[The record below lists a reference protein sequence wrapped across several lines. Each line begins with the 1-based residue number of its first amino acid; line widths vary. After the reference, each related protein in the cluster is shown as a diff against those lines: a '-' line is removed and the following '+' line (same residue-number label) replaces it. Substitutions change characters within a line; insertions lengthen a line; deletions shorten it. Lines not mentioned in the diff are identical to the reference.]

1 MSPSSSKRF
10 PKLSFLRRAPA
21 QSRGERRVLQIIAA
35 TESLLRNTPFDEITI
50 EQVAKQA
57 RVEVGSIY
65 FFFTDRTSIYY
76 SLIELEYRESFAV
89 YELTDHECSLPLQ
102 EYLPILRRRF
112 TKVWE
117 DHAKTLHNLYYAYRS
132 HAPMRA
138 LLDEYNEKAQQQML
152 LKVASEF
159 PNFPPARQEVL
170 ARLINHALQVV
181 GLDEWPVL
189 AKPKVIPFRKEWF
202 AMLMHY
208 IKNLQAVSTA

>member
-1 MSPSSSKRF
+1 MNPSSSKKQL

-21 QSRGERRVLQIIAA
+21 QSRGERRVLQIMAA

-50 EQVAKQA
+50 EQIAKHA

-89 YELTDHECSLPLQ
+89 YELTDRELSMSLH
-102 EYLPILRRRF
+102 EYLRILRRRF

-117 DHAKTLHNLYYAYRS
+117 DRAKTLHDLYYAYRS

-138 LLDEYNEKAQQQML
+138 LLDEYNAKAQQQML
-152 LKVASEF
+152 LKVASEL
-159 PNFPPARQEVL
+159 PHLPPARREIL
-170 ARLINHALQVV
+170 ARLINHALQT
-181 GLDEWPVL
+181 GLDEAPVL
-189 AKPKVIPFRKEWF
+189 AKSRVTAFRKEWF
-202 AMLMHY
+202 AMLLHY
-208 IKNLQAVSTA
+208 IENLQAVNTP

>member
-1 MSPSSSKRF
+1 MNPSLSQKL

-21 QSRGERRVLQIIAA
+21 QSRGERRVLQILAA

-50 EQVAKQA
+50 EQIAKHA

-89 YELTDHECSLPLQ
+89 YELTDHERSLSLQ
-102 EYLPILRRRF
+102 EYLRILRRRF

-117 DHAKTLHNLYYAYRS
+117 DRAKTLHELYYAYRS
-132 HAPMRA
+132 HTPMRA
-138 LLDEYNEKAQQQML
+138 LLDEYNAKAQQQML
-152 LKVASEF
+152 LKVASEL
-159 PNFPPARQEVL
+159 PHLPPARQEVL
-170 ARLINHALQVV
+170 ARLINHALQT
-181 GLDEWPVL
+181 GLDDGPVL
-189 AKPKVIPFRKEWF
+189 AKSKVTPFRKEWF

-208 IKNLQAVSTA
+208 IENLQAVSAP